1 MQIKE
6 RIEVFNRENK
16 PFYIVDHEGGK
27 FSLCLPLDMLP
38 DEYYPYC
45 QEAFDAYAEETGAS
59 KCLLSGRHRFGDGY
73 DWQAAFCQAFAG
85 DPNLEKISFD
95 CEASGFFCGSHDLG
109 VLEQYGTKFREICTD
124 TAQFTPIVSQ
134 GIRRM
139 QQQMAER
146 ERLMKTVRGQLMAN
160 PRAVFHIMTPDGSLT
175 LHPDDTKDL
184 LDGKRPIIVIEGT
197 RHADFEILEQ
207 EVIASQTDL
216 FNENCIRMKTE
227 EANLEMIEQTM

>member
-1 MQIKE
+1 MQVIE
-6 RIEVFNRENK
+6 RIEAFNKENK
-16 PFYIVDHEGGK
+16 PFYIVNHSDGK

-45 QEAFDAYAEETGAS
+45 QETFNAYAEEIGVS
-59 KCLLSGRHRFGDGY
+59 KHHLSGRNRFGDGY
-73 DWQAAFCQAFAG
+73 DWQAAFSQAFAG
-85 DPNLEKISFD
+85 DPNLEKINFD
-95 CEASGFFCGSHDLG
+95 CEASGFFCTCHDLAI
-109 VLEQYGTKFREICTD
+109 LEQYGAKFREICTD
-124 TAQFTPIVSQ
+124 TARFVPIVSQ
-134 GIRRM
+134 GIRKM
-139 QQQMAER
+139 EQQMKEQ

-184 LDGKRPIIVIEGT
+184 LVGKRPTIVIEGT
-197 RHADFEILEQ
+197 RYADFEILEQ

-227 EANLEMIEQTM
+227 EAMEMIEQTM